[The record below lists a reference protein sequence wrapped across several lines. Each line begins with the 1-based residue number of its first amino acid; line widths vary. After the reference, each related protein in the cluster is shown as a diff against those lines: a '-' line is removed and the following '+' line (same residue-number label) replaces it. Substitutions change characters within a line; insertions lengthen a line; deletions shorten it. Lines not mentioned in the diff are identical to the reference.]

1 MPTDPSIT
9 DADLMVRVQRRDE
22 SALALLYDRYGK
34 VAYSVAYHVLQNS
47 TLAEEATQDAF
58 LKVWNQAHLWDGNR
72 GKPSTWLLT
81 ITRFTAI
88 DRLRVENRRAASH
101 AVDLDDVLYTLGTIA
116 PMDEPTWADE
126 RLAKSLLN
134 HLPPDQRQVLELAY
148 FRDMSHSEMA
158 EYLAIPLGTVKGR
171 VRAALHKLRDLW
183 AEQTED
189 SAE

>member
-1 MPTDPSIT
+1 MLIQSNFTFDVNRCLSTRVSPTPTSWCACKGAT
-9 DADLMVRVQRRDE
+9 
-22 SALALLYDRYGK
+22 SPPLALLYDRFGK
-34 VAYSVAYHVLQNS
+34 AAYSVAYHVLQNS

-58 LKVWNQAHLWDGNR
+58 LKVWTQAHLWDANR

-88 DRLRVENRRAASH
+88 DRLRVENRRTAAH
-101 AVDLDDVLYTLGTIA
+101 AVDLDDVLYTLGSVA

-134 HLPPDQRQVLELAY
+134 RLSPEQRQVLELAY

-158 EYLAIPLGTVKGR
+158 EHLAIPLGDDQRPRSCG
-171 VRAALHKLRDLW
+171 A
-183 AEQTED
+183 
-189 SAE
+189 S

>member
-1 MPTDPSIT
+1 MPIDPSIS

-22 SALALLYDRYGK
+22 SALALLYDRFGK
-34 VAYSVAYHVLQNS
+34 AAYSVAYHVLQNS

-58 LKVWNQAHLWDGNR
+58 LKVWTQAHLWDANR

-88 DRLRVENRRAASH
+88 DRLRVENRRTAAH
-101 AVDLDDVLYTLGTIA
+101 AVDLDDVLYTLGSVA
-116 PMDEPTWADE
+116 PIDEPTWADK

-134 HLPPDQRQVLELAY
+134 RLSPEQRQVLELAY

-158 EYLAIPLGTVKGR
+158 EHLAIPLGTIKGR

-189 SAE
+189 SAT